1 MKRGIIEALEKR
13 YEATIAEMH
22 AEINIILNNPVGIGE
37 HTKFIDEVDQKLQKI
52 ADSEEKST
60 CYNRL
65 NSNVRFIFC
74 RYSC

>member
-1 MKRGIIEALEKR
+1 MEGTQAGMRRSIIEALEKR

-52 ADSEEKST
+52 ADSEEKINMLQS
-60 CYNRL
+60 
-65 NSNVRFIFC
+65 FKF
-74 RYSC
+74 

>member
-52 ADSEEKST
+52 AEAEEK
-60 CYNRL
+60 L
-65 NSNVRFIFC
+65 QILVGFKF
-74 RYSC
+74 